1 MAPKEILIQ
10 NGHFPAT
17 DEAAQEAFFRACKDG
32 KLEIVK
38 AYIGFGIDV
47 NAYNSFKENALT
59 KAAEGNHVP
68 ILEVLL
74 AAGANIDDKDNSGD
88 TPLQTAINWRH
99 IEAAKFLVEKG
110 ANLNVL
116 NNSRQTPLSRCMD
129 DYNAEMVDFLLENGA
144 DPDFAAEEFLSP
156 MIHSI
161 RNHHSNFW
169 QKLLEAKGNPDSLTN
184 EAQDTLLIEAI
195 KLHSDTTIG
204 ETLLKKGA
212 SPNLE
217 NLYGWTPYM
226 VAVHYGNTHF
236 SQKIKRFGFDGKGT
250 KTIQYA
256 QAFQLQRWEEV
267 EKFIAEGMDIN
278 TANSDGITA
287 LITAIQANDLERVHW
302 FLEKGANVNAV
313 VATTKLTPLSCAA
326 QFAAK
331 EIVDLLIEK
340 GANVNDEKGNC
351 LALLNAIYNYK
362 EEIGLDIIQSLVNA
376 GANLDS
382 VSYYNSTALSV
393 ALSYQ
398 YFEVADFLLKAG
410 ANPDLKDDGGQ
421 TVLYSSIYHKN
432 IDHIRMFLDAGANP
446 NIANNLGDTPLHYAA
461 NQYHTTEQIY
471 GEIAQLLL
479 ENGADFSILDNYGST
494 PYEKAKSCENPF
506 VQEAIANFAVR
517 QHLEKWYKTPDKDKK
532 QFWQEFEKTANI
544 ETLKI
549 AMYLQ
554 EFEFAYHLLL
564 ETNLSPIEY
573 REKTASPL
581 HVAVEMGDK
590 NLVELMISKGANPN
604 YASSYE
610 IYPLSNA
617 VTNRNYEIAEILLKN
632 GANPNLL
639 SFWREAPIS
648 TAAGNGDMK
657 MVELLREYGAELQP
671 SPVGWDATMRAA
683 QANQLEML
691 QYLAE
696 NGANLD
702 MVSDYGYTALRCAI
716 ESGYTEV
723 ALFLIE
729 NNVRLNI
736 IDYQGNSALNM
747 ACGKENL
754 VIIRALI
761 EKGADI
767 HYKNPTGQSVITQI
781 KHHAYLSKELADI
794 VEKYDDGTVIKR
806 KKIKGFKASQMIL
819 SPLFEAV
826 YKEDFEKVKELI
838 ENGALVNERNYRKDT
853 PLMIA
858 AAKNEL
864 EIGKYL
870 LEKGA
875 DVELS
880 NMCGDTAWSY
890 STLHKANKLEPFL
903 KEMGAKV
910 DIEKQVDLYDRIAKF
925 GDAIRLGELE
935 KVEEMV
941 VSGKMNVHWLQN
953 SLSPLVYAIQHRNVG
968 AVKLLLSLGA
978 DENLSAGEYYPPIY
992 QAIISQ
998 SSEILQ
1004 AMFKQKTLN
1013 LNFEHTEL
1021 PLLTTFAVEFENL
1034 EALKLLIKN
1043 GAALDNQVLH
1053 EIPSGEK
1060 ELDFLKYLLKLIPC
1074 DILNAEKETPLFTY
1088 MHESRY
1094 EMMKILLKKGAS
1106 VNVTNTF
1113 GYNPLAVAVQS
1124 LDTTAIEIL
1133 LKAGANPHGKTP
1145 KGVSAYEL
1153 AKDKPEILVMFK

>member
-1 MAPKEILIQ
+1 MTAKEILIQ

-17 DEAAQEAFFRACKDG
+17 DEAAQESFFRACKDG

-38 AYIGFGIDV
+38 AYIDIGIDT
-47 NAYNSFKENALT
+47 NAYNDFKENALT

-68 ILEVLL
+68 ILEILL
-74 AAGANIDDKDNSGD
+74 AAGARIDDKDNSGD
-88 TPLQTAINWRH
+88 TPLQTAINWKNT
-99 IEAAKFLVEKG
+99 EAAKFLVENG

-129 DYNAEMVDFLLENGA
+129 DYNTDMFDFLLKNGA
-144 DPDFAAEEFLSP
+144 EPDFSAEKFLSP
-156 MIHSI
+156 II
-161 RNHHSNFW
+161 YAIQNHHSNFW
-169 QKLLEAKGNPDSLTN
+169 QKLLAAKGNPDSLTN

-195 KLHSDTTIG
+195 KLHADTTIG

-217 NLYGWTPYM
+217 NMYGWTPYM
-226 VAVHYGNTHF
+226 VAVYYGNTHF
-236 SQKIKRFGFDGKGT
+236 SQKIKRFGFDGKGA

-256 QAFQLQRWEEV
+256 QAFQLENWADV
-267 EKFIAEGMDIN
+267 EKYIAEGIDVN
-278 TANSDGITA
+278 TANPDGMTA
-287 LITAIQANDLERVHW
+287 LTTAIQANDIERAKW
-302 FLEKGANVNAV
+302 LLEKGANVNAI
-313 VATTKLTPLSCAA
+313 VATTKLTPLS
-326 QFAAK
+326 FAAESAVK
-331 EIVDLLIEK
+331 EIVDLLLEK
-340 GANVNDEKGNC
+340 GANANDANGNSS
-351 LALLNAIYNYK
+351 ALIAAIYNYK
-362 EEIGLDIIQSLVNA
+362 AEIGLEIIQSLVNA
-376 GANLDS
+376 GANVDS
-382 VSYYNSTALSV
+382 VTYYNSSALSV

-398 YFEVADFLLKAG
+398 YFEVVDFLLKVG

-421 TVLYSSIYHKN
+421 TILYSSIYPKN
-432 IDHIRMFLDAGANP
+432 IDQIKMFLDAGANP

-461 NQYHTTEQIY
+461 NQYHTKEDIF

-479 ENGADFSILDNYGST
+479 ENGADFSIVDKYGYSA
-494 PYEKAKSCENPF
+494 YEKAKSCEN
-506 VQEAIANFAVR
+506 AIVKEVIADFAVR
-517 QHLEKWYKTPDKDKK
+517 QHLEKWKKTSDKDRGK
-532 QFWQEFEKTANI
+532 FWQEFEKVANI

-549 AMYLQ
+549 AMHLQ

-564 ETNLSPIEY
+564 ETNLSPVEY
-573 REKTASPL
+573 RKKTSSPL
-581 HVAVEMGDK
+581 HVAVEKGDK
-590 NLVELMISKGANPN
+590 NLVELILSKGENPN

-648 TAAGNGDMK
+648 TAAGNGDVK

-702 MVSDYGYTALRCAI
+702 MVSDYGYTGLRCAI
-716 ESGYTEV
+716 ENGFTEV

-729 NNVRLNI
+729 NNVRLDI

-767 HYKNPTGQSVITQI
+767 HYKNLTGQSVITQI

-794 VEKYDDGTVIKR
+794 VEKYDDGTVVKR
-806 KKIKGFKASQMIL
+806 KKVKGFKASQMVV

-826 YKEDFEKVKELI
+826 YNEDFEKVKELI

-858 AAKNEL
+858 AAKNHL

-890 STLHKANKLEPFL
+890 STLHRTNQLEPFL
-903 KEMGAKV
+903 KEAGAKV

-935 KVEEMV
+935 KLEEMV
-941 VSGKMNVHWLQN
+941 VLGKMNVHWLQN
-953 SLSPLVYAIQHRNVG
+953 SFSPLIYAIQRRNVG

-978 DENLSAGEYYPPIY
+978 DENLTAGEYYPPVY

-998 SSEILQ
+998 SPEILQ
-1004 AMFKQKTLN
+1004 AIFKQKNLN
-1013 LNFEHTEL
+1013 LNFENTEL
-1021 PLLTTFAVEFENL
+1021 PLLTTFTIDFEHL
-1034 EALKLLIKN
+1034 EALKLLLKK
-1043 GAALDNQVLH
+1043 GATLDNQVLH
-1053 EIPSGEK
+1053 SILRGEK
-1060 ELDFLKYLLKLIPC
+1060 ETDILKYLLKSIPY
-1074 DILNAEKETPLFTY
+1074 DVLNTEKETPLFTY
-1088 MHESRY
+1088 LRESRH

-1106 VNVTNTF
+1106 VNVTNLS
-1113 GYNPLAVAVQS
+1113 GYNPLAVAVT
-1124 LDTTAIEIL
+1124 LDDKTAIEIL
-1133 LKAGANPHGKTP
+1133 LKADANPHGKTP

-1153 AKDKPEILVMFK
+1153 AKDKPEILAMFK